1 MEDRYN
7 GTVTAILEAGK
18 KEFLTYGYEKASLRR
33 IAKEASVT
41 TGAIYG
47 YFPGKKALFDALTSD
62 TAEELLDLYRKEH
75 RDFAALPPEQQP
87 G

>member
-47 YFPGKKALFDALTSD
+47 LFSG
-62 TAEELLDLYRKEH
+62 EESIV
-75 RDFAALPPEQQP
+75 
-87 G
+87 

>member
-47 YFPGKKALFDALTSD
+47 YFPGKRLV
-62 TAEELLDLYRKEH
+62 
-75 RDFAALPPEQQP
+75 
-87 G
+87 